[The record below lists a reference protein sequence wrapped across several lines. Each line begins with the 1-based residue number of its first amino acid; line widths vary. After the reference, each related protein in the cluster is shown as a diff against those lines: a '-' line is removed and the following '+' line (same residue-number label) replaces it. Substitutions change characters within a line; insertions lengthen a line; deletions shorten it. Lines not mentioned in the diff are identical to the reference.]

1 MKQLTAILLDNAIQ
15 HSEKDGKI
23 TVTLEKEKNDIV
35 LKVSNKGKEMQEKI
49 FERFYRADES
59 R

>member
-1 MKQLTAILLDNAIQ
+1 MKQLTAIFLDNAIQ

-35 LKVSNKGKEMQEKI
+35 LKVSNKGKEMPK
-49 FERFYRADES
+49 
-59 R
+59 